1 MKKIVVISLSILSAV
16 CLSACSD
23 SPEYI
28 AKVDGDPV
36 ASSDVDSYLDY
47 KRINKVD
54 PELRAKG
61 QQVYLDNLVL
71 MKAIQKQDS
80 FNEQAFEAELF
91 ELKKDLLLNRYL
103 LNYLDQAV
111 NDTAVRNYY
120 AENQSKYEETKA
132 KVSHILLRV
141 EPNISEEERQVIFSK
156 ALEAY
161 SRLKSGESFADVAV
175 AYSDD
180 KVSAAK
186 GGRLGWMTK
195 GAISPEF
202 SQAVFSELEQGQFS
216 SPVLTSFGYH
226 IILLEEAPSTA
237 KVPFEKV
244 NGDIRRILRAT
255 AKEAE
260 LKRLRETVEVS
271 AL

>member
-1 MKKIVVISLSILSAV
+1 MKKIVFVSLSILSAMYI
-16 CLSACSD
+16 SACSD

-28 AKVDGDPV
+28 AKIDGEPV
-36 ASSDVDSYLDY
+36 LSVALDSYLDY
-47 KRINKVD
+47 KNINKLNPD
-54 PELRAKG
+54 MKAKG
-61 QQVYLDNLVL
+61 QQIYLDNLVL

-91 ELKKDLLLNRYL
+91 ELKKDLLLNKYL
-103 LNYLDQAV
+103 LTYLDQAV

-141 EPNISEEERQVIFSK
+141 EPNISEQERQVIFSK

-161 SRLKSGESFADVAV
+161 SRLKAGENFADVAV
-175 AYSDD
+175 TYSDD

-186 GGRLGWMTK
+186 GGQLGWMTK
-195 GAISPEF
+195 GTISPEF
-202 SQAVFSELEQGQFS
+202 SQTVFSELQQGQFS

-226 IILLEEAPSTA
+226 IILLEQAPSTA
-237 KVPFEKV
+237 KIPFEKV
-244 NGDIRRILRAT
+244 NGDIRRILRT
-255 AKEAE
+255 IAKEAE
-260 LKRLRETVEVS
+260 LKRLRETVEVTKS
-271 AL
+271 